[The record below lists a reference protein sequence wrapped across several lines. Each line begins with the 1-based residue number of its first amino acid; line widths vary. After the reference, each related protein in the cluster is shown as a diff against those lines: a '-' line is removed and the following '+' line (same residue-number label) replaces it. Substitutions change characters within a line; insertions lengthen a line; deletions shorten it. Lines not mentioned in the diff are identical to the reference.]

1 MADIINLKTMRKRR
15 DRLEKDEK
23 AATNRAAHG
32 RIKSEKA
39 VTKSQQELASK
50 RLDDHRRDD

>member
-32 RIKSEKA
+32 RTKSEKA